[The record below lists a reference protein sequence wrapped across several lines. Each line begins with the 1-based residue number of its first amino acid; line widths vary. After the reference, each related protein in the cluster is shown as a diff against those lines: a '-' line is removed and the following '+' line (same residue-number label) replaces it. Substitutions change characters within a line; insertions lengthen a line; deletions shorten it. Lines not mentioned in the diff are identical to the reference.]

1 MPKVPEVPD
10 VPAVPASL
18 IAVRAR
24 RDEVVAILSEQ
35 FSHDALEVD
44 ELERRLELAQRADT
58 VAALDALVVDLPT
71 TTTALAPLPPPPVEG
86 WPARR
91 RIAAVFGSV
100 DKGGTW
106 TPARALTAIAVFG
119 SAKLDLREANLA
131 PGVTELRVRCVFGSL
146 ELIVPPQ
153 LAVESDATAVFG
165 SFEELHR
172 SPQKPDPT
180 RPVLRI
186 TGVTLFGSVEVET
199 RLPGESR
206 KDARRRSKREAQALP
221 GRKAELPAATA
232 RIKED

>member
-1 MPKVPEVPD
+1 MTAGYPA
-10 VPAVPASL
+10 AVPAAPAPL

-24 RDEVVAILSEQ
+24 RDEVIAILSEQ

-44 ELERRLELAQRADT
+44 ELERRLELAQRAES
-58 VAALDALVVDLPT
+58 VAALDALVADLPA
-71 TTTALAPLPPPPVEG
+71 TTTALAPRPAPPVDG

-106 TPARALTAIAVFG
+106 TPARVLTAVAVFG

-172 SPQKPDPT
+172 SPHEPDPT
-180 RPVLRI
+180 RPILRI
-186 TGVTLFGSVEVET
+186 TGLTVFGSVEVET
-199 RLPGESR
+199 RLPGETR
-206 KDARRRSKREAQALP
+206 RDARRRSKREAKALP

-232 RIKED
+232 RIKEED

>member
-1 MPKVPEVPD
+1 MPDAPTALV
-10 VPAVPASL
+10 AL
-18 IAVRAR
+18 RAR
-24 RDEVVAILSEQ
+24 RDDVIAILSEQ
-35 FSHDALEVD
+35 FSRDALEVD
-44 ELERRLELAQRADT
+44 ELERRLELAQRASSL
-58 VAALDALVVDLPT
+58 AALDALVADLPVGAA
-71 TTTALAPLPPPPVEG
+71 TTALVPPPAPPVDG

-106 TPARALTAIAVFG
+106 TPARVITAVAVFG
-119 SAKLDLREANLA
+119 SVELDLREANLA

-172 SPQKPDPT
+172 APAEPDPS
-180 RPVLRI
+180 RPTLRI
-186 TGVTLFGSVEVET
+186 TGLTVFGSVEVET

-221 GRKAELPAATA
+221 GRRAALPAAKA
-232 RIKED
+232 RLKED